1 MTPIAQASAIAV
13 IVLGTGAA
21 TVTVLNDDIPDLT
34 IPDGPWTPGTG
45 LDGRIFRTT
54 DRVHQTGEVLT
65 DELHFR
71 DGRFQS
77 AMCQKYCD
85 FGWTE
90 YQTWTGGETVHFTVT
105 TTCPDAPHTVAWY
118 GTVTG
123 DRIDFEGTWTT
134 RRWYWT
140 RQINVS
146 GTGSLTPADAPAAS
160 G

>member
-1 MTPIAQASAIAV
+1 MTPIAQASAIAA

-21 TVTVLNDDIPDLT
+21 TVTVLNEDIADMAV
-34 IPDGPWTPGTG
+34 PDGPWEPGIG
-45 LDGRIFRTT
+45 LDGRIFHTT
-54 DRVHQTGEVLT
+54 DRVEETGEILN
-65 DELHFR
+65 DELHFK

-77 AMCQKYCD
+77 VMCQQYCD
-85 FGWTE
+85 FGWSE
-90 YQTWTGGETVHFTVT
+90 YQTWTEGETIHFTTT
-105 TTCPDAPHTVAWY
+105 TTCPDAPHSVVWY

-146 GTGSLTPADAPAAS
+146 GTGSPTPPDAPAAS